1 MEDCRIKLLN
11 DFMRHH
17 VEKEV
22 TIRKACMTDHI
33 TALNPKL
40 TNTIPFVADTPIECH
55 KVNGK
60 GILTSSIIHG
70 GAVFNSTLA
79 SVVVRDPQVLD
90 LVTVL

>member
-1 MEDCRIKLLN
+1 MKRKSQL
-11 DFMRHH
+11 
-17 VEKEV
+17 EKP
-22 TIRKACMTDHI
+22 CMTDHI

-40 TNTIPFVADTPIECH
+40 TNTVPFAADTPIECH

-79 SVVVRDPQVLD
+79 SAVVRDPQVLD
-90 LVTVL
+90 LVTVS